1 MEFPLGGCVV
11 SNCFNI
17 LPGSSFPRELN
28 ESIMILSLRYS
39 NDDHDND
46 DDFFFSVKNSLI
58 FIELC

>member
-1 MEFPLGGCVV
+1 MEFPLGGCV

-28 ESIMILSLRYS
+28 ETIMILSLRYS

-46 DDFFFSVKNSLI
+46 DDFSSV
-58 FIELC
+58 